1 MNQQSESQRK
11 GLIQTGLAVANKYFG
26 VTLFETQA
34 LILGAILEPTIKEV
48 AIITPTRYGK
58 TFVIGMGAL
67 ISASLLDYE
76 VQIGG
81 GDKEKAGIAMNK
93 IVKFLPS
100 VDMCITQDLIGGDTL
115 SKVSQSLSKSKLGW
129 SSGGSIDIF
138 SVSERL
144 KSSSTKGEGAIGLGG
159 DLIILDESA
168 LISDDNY
175 STVRRMLAE
184 NTHTKLVEISNPH
197 RENHFKKS
205 MHDPEVFTIWID
217 EQVALNEGRFDPQSL
232 ARAKKDMTP
241 RAIDIFF
248 RCQFV
253 SEVENA
259 FFDTECLNRAL
270 EATILTGGTRVMGID
285 VARSGG
291 DRVVYSIGRRKGNRF
306 VLEEVII
313 EKTNVVKM
321 PVTHVAG
328 KAMQLANEFDVVYI
342 GVDVL
347 GLGAGVFDILFEQWD
362 GEVVEFIASQS
373 AENKETYANRKAE
386 VADLMRIGM
395 RDGYVALPDHAQLRE
410 DLNTY
415 EEAFDSKGRIRIKDP
430 EKSPDVGDATLIA
443 YSLSMERR
451 DADLSFL

>member
-1 MNQQSESQRK
+1 MNKQREELIDK
-11 GLIQTGLAVANKYFG
+11 GKVVANKYFG

-58 TFVIGMGAL
+58 TFTIGIGAL
-67 ISASLLDYE
+67 ASAALLDYE

-81 GDKEKAGIAMNK
+81 GDKEKAKIAMTK
-93 IVKFLPS
+93 IIKVLPS
-100 VDMCITQDLIGGDTL
+100 ADKVITQNLIGGDTL

-144 KSSSTKGEGAIGLGG
+144 KSTNTKGEGAIGLGG

-197 RENHFKKS
+197 KENHFKKS
-205 MHDPEVFTIWID
+205 MHDPDVFTIWID
-217 EQVALNEGRFDPQSL
+217 EDVALKEGRFDIDSL
-232 ARAKKDMTP
+232 NRAKKGMSQ
-241 RAIDIFF
+241 RAVDVFF
-248 RCQFV
+248 RCLFV

-259 FFDTECLNRAL
+259 FFNSETLNKAIT
-270 EATILTGGTRVMGID
+270 APIIKDGMRVMGID

-291 DRVVYSIGRRKGNRF
+291 DRVVYAIGRRRGNNF
-306 VLEEVII
+306 TIDDYVI
-313 EKTNVVKM
+313 EYTGKVKT

-328 KAMQLANEFDVVYI
+328 KAMQLAKEYDIGYI

-347 GLGAGVFDILFEQWD
+347 GLGAGVYDILEEQFDREVFEF
-362 GEVVEFIASQS
+362 VASQS

-395 RDGYVALPDHAQLRE
+395 RDGFVALPDMTELRE
-410 DLNTY
+410 DLTKY
-415 EEAFDSKGRIRIKDP
+415 EEAFDSRGRIRIVDP

-443 YSLSMERR
+443 YSLGIEDN